1 MVFIYKIGLLTDIEH
16 KLMVT
21 KVGGWGVRDKLGVW
35 DQQIHTT
42 IYKIDNQQGS
52 TV

>member
-1 MVFIYKIGLLTDIEH
+1 MYSFIISTNTMLVLKGKGE
-16 KLMVT
+16 K
-21 KVGGWGVRDKLGVW
+21 DKLGVW
-35 DQQIHTT
+35 DSPIHTT

>member
-1 MVFIYKIGLLTDIEH
+1 
-16 KLMVT
+16 MVT
-21 KVGGWGVRDKLGVW
+21 KGERWGGRDKLGVW
-35 DQQIHTT
+35 DLHKHTT